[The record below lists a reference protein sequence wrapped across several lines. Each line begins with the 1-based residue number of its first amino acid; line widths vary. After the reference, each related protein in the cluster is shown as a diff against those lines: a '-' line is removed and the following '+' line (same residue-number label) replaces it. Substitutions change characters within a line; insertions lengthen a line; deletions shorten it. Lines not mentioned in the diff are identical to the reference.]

1 MKKALHIYAVNGKS
15 NSGDFLL
22 GPATKYGFEASIG
35 ESVLWTNFDVR
46 KIIKKEDISF
56 INNFDYVVIG
66 GGGLLL
72 PDTNPNKISC
82 WQWACHHSLISLIDS
97 EIHVYSI
104 GWNHFHNQKIT
115 MPNRDNDLEDL
126 ERSEIF
132 KKNIE
137 MLIKKSKTFTMRHEG
152 DCAELKKHIDP
163 NLHNKVKFLFCPVV
177 KYIREKYRKDFK
189 SGEYVTFE
197 IKDDRPNR
205 RYVGS
210 SRDNFYDLLHLFILD
225 LNNRGEKV
233 AIMSHDGSCTFINY
247 LRSKGFNN
255 YIILDNTVANE
266 KKIIKNY
273 SRVKKLYCTAGHS
286 QMTAYALGLDSY
298 SLIGH
303 DKLSYFLQDTQREKK
318 KYGSRIEDLT
328 LEVLLQY
335 FDNKKGD
342 LSSKKKMSEWLP

>member
-46 KIIKKEDISF
+46 KIIKKEDIIF

-66 GGGLLL
+66 GGGVLL

-205 RYVGS
+205 RYFKKN
-210 SRDNFYDLLHLFILD
+210 RNDFYIELLYYIKQLILS
-225 LNNRGEKV
+225 GEKIAV
-233 AIMSHDGSCTFINY
+233 MSHDGSVSFARFLQSQKIPFI
-247 LRSKGFNN
+247 LLNN
-255 YIILDNTVANE
+255 TIANQD
-266 KKIIKNY
+266 KIIENY
-273 SRVKKLYCTAGHS
+273 SMVKKLFCTAGHS
-286 QMTAYALGLDSY
+286 QMTAYALGLDFY
-298 SLIGH
+298 SLINH
-303 DKLSYFLQDTQREKK
+303 DKLQFFLEDTGMLKEDRFCLINEH
-318 KYGSRIEDLT
+318 SLIERLI
-328 LEVLLQY
+328 
-335 FDNKKGD
+335 
-342 LSSKKKMSEWLP
+342 